1 MLGWSV
7 REGVCLRRKR
17 MFPVCAWHCS
27 GPSDIHFR
35 LSFLILYSR
44 VQSTRTR
51 APLLSE
57 PTFVDT
63 ILLRALFDGPR
74 YVVNLDVKLHPN
86 LAHMALLESY
96 QCVIMQYL
104 HFRGF
109 QKLSHSPEYT
119 RTLHIDIASQIPKEY
134 KAVLAR
140 DLPYA
145 PSNAKIRRASPGGSI
160 GKPRSIS

>member
-44 VQSTRTR
+44 VQSTRTG
-51 APLLSE
+51 APLLSK

-63 ILLRALFDGPR
+63 VLLRALFDGPR
-74 YVVNLDVKLHPN
+74 YVINLDVKLHPN

-119 RTLHIDIASQIPKEY
+119 RTLHIDNHSLSDSKRVQGG
-134 KAVLAR
+134 
-140 DLPYA
+140 
-145 PSNAKIRRASPGGSI
+145 PGERPPVCPVQRQNSSSLTWWI
-160 GKPRSIS
+160 DRQT